1 MVTPITAGAEPQK
14 EHFGLGELE
23 GTYEPSE
30 SGAVVAAKKYA
41 AQKAAQ
47 MQKVE
52 RA

>member
-1 MVTPITAGAEPQK
+1 MTPITAGAEPQK

-30 SGAVVAAKKYA
+30 SGVVAAKKYA
-41 AQKAAQ
+41 AEKAAQ